1 MRSVYWN
8 VAPRYTAG
16 SPAMVSETIAR
27 RVAKQEQ
34 DAIIAA
40 REGAFGEKAQEMAE
54 RLGLAG
60 IVWSS
65 LETRKGVI
73 ITDLLTGEARVD
85 LNQRK

>member
-1 MRSVYWN
+1 MHNVYWN

-16 SPAMVSETIAR
+16 SPAMVSETIAQ

-40 REGAFGEKAQEMAE
+40 KEGAFGEKAQEMAE

-65 LETRKGVI
+65 LETRNGTV
-73 ITDLLTGEARVD
+73 ITDLLTGETR
-85 LNQRK
+85 NEPRQRK